1 MWRTGFFYHMPT
13 GDVNRNDQIG
23 VNSQA
28 PGGHALL
35 APVPCIAGD
44 ATDILKLATLSSA
57 CVLLSSPSFSS
68 LSLSCHT
75 FSALPIKPWNL
86 LSLKRRSF
94 TDSLQ
99 FLPQLVNK
107 QLSSP
112 FEKVPLPEYR
122 ILPLTV
128 SRTFLRH

>member
-1 MWRTGFFYHMPT
+1 VQVDKIRQKSQKFMHKYNKLENRTEYNRYTTARGQYVAYWFFLPLPT

-57 CVLLSSPSFSS
+57 CVLLSIVHRF
-68 LSLSCHT
+68 LVCHYLVIH
-75 FSALPIKPWNL
+75 FQHFLLNL
-86 LSLKRRSF
+86 GIF
-94 TDSLQ
+94 
-99 FLPQLVNK
+99 
-107 QLSSP
+107 
-112 FEKVPLPEYR
+112 
-122 ILPLTV
+122 
-128 SRTFLRH
+128 